1 MDAATGLRIYEEVK
15 DNVKLNKTLLD
26 KLSDY
31 NSESK
36 NKMELVFFDYA
47 IDHVLRILR
56 VLR

>member
-36 NKMELVFFDYA
+36 NKMELVFFEYMVEL
-47 IDHVLRILR
+47 IIVLFHF
-56 VLR
+56 VL